1 MQEGNLTFNNM
12 LGRKMLGSR
21 MLGAAALLAVLCAP
35 AMSLASEI
43 STAPFVHLQEHSE
56 SGCRRSNGVYHY
68 RYHYRAYRPRIHVM
82 PRKYYPR
89 KKKKPLIF

>member
-1 MQEGNLTFNNM
+1 M
-12 LGRKMLGSR
+12 LFIKILGGKSF
-21 MLGAAALLAVLCAP
+21 GIAALLAALSVSA
-35 AMSLASEI
+35 I
-43 STAPFVHLQEHSE
+43 SVAAENSAVVAHPYVQTE

>member
-1 MQEGNLTFNNM
+1 MQEGNLPFTTI
-12 LGRKMLGSR
+12 LGSKIF
-21 MLGAAALLAVLCAP
+21 GAAALLAVLSVP
-35 AMSLASEI
+35 AI
-43 STAPFVHLQEHSE
+43 SAAAENPAVVAHPFVHTE
-56 SGCRRSNGVYHY
+56 SGCRRSDGTYHY

>member
-1 MQEGNLTFNNM
+1 MSFS
-12 LGRKMLGSR
+12 KILGSKIFGSK
-21 MLGAAALLAVLCAP
+21 MIGAAALLAVLCAP
-35 AMSLASEI
+35 AMSVAGENP
-43 STAPFVHLQEHSE
+43 AAVAHSVAHTE
-56 SGCRRSNGVYHY
+56 SGCRRSDGTYHY